1 MDLRLQQQLL
11 AAGLDPN
18 HLPPG
23 TMIGGKTIEELEEA
37 AKAKKKERKKKEPS
51 KTELEWMR
59 HLDWMKRQGVVR
71 EYWYEPFA
79 LVLDEPDP
87 QTGRPMK
94 YTPDFLVVMASD
106 AIPVNLQPDDCRPR
120 IVEIKGAMVWEDSTV
135 KFRSA
140 RDKYG
145 AAFRF
150 SMIQKKQGAWET
162 VLGETW
168 VE

>member
-1 MDLRLQQQLL
+1 MDIRLQQQLL
-11 AAGLDPN
+11 AAGLDPT

-23 TMIGGKTIEELEEA
+23 TMIGGKTIAELEEA

-51 KTELEWMR
+51 KTEQEWMR
-59 HLDWMKRQGVVR
+59 HLEWMQALGAITQW
-71 EYWYEPFA
+71 WYEPFPMK
-79 LVLDEPDP
+79 LDEPDP
-87 QTGRPMK
+87 QTGRAMT
-94 YTPDFLVVMASD
+94 YTPDFLVVRA
-106 AIPVNLQPDDCRPR
+106 VHPDGDTRPW
-120 IVEIKGAMVWEDSTV
+120 IVEIKGGHIWDKNRN

-150 SMIQKKQGAWET
+150 VMIQKKHRAWET